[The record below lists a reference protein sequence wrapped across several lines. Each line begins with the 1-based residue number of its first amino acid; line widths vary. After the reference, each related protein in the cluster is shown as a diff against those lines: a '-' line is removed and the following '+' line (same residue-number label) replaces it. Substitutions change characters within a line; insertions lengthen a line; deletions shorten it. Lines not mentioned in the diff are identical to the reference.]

1 MMANFAVH
9 SSPLDA
15 LTHALSEQSTK
26 GRGKLEQ
33 DFRQAYPILEQHI
46 AKKMR
51 KKILV
56 DQFNAAYKHELNLIQ
71 FRKLLNE
78 ERARRHAE
86 GDAARCQSCGH
97 LLVEAEE
104 QTAFGAA
111 EEDA

>member
-1 MMANFAVH
+1 MMANLAIH

-26 GRGKLEQ
+26 GKGRLEQ
-33 DFRQAYPILEQHI
+33 DFRQAYPVLEQHI

-71 FRKLLNE
+71 FRKLLKE
-78 ERARRHAE
+78 ERARRHAD
-86 GDAARCQSCGH
+86 GDATRCQSCGQ

-104 QTAFGAA
+104 NTSA
-111 EEDA
+111 ETTGEDA

>member
-1 MMANFAVH
+1 MANNLEIRT
-9 SSPLDA
+9 SPLAA
-15 LTHALSEQSTK
+15 LEKALGEQSTK
-26 GRGKLEQ
+26 GKGKLEQ
-33 DFRQAYPILEQHI
+33 DFRQAYPVLEQHI

-71 FRKLLNE
+71 FRKLLKE

-104 QTAFGAA
+104 QTAVGTT

>member
-1 MMANFAVH
+1 MMANLGITNT
-9 SSPLDA
+9 PLASLEKA
-15 LTHALSEQSTK
+15 LHEQLSK
-26 GRGKLEQ
+26 GKTKLEQ
-33 DFRQAYPILEQHI
+33 DFREAYPVLEQHI

-56 DQFNAAYKHELNLIQ
+56 EQFNAAYKHDLNLIQ

>member
-46 AKKMR
+46 ARKMR
-51 KKILV
+51 KKVLM
-56 DQFNAAYKHELNLIQ
+56 DQFNAAFQHELNLIQ
-71 FRKLLNE
+71 FRKLLKE
-78 ERARRHAE
+78 ERARRQAE
-86 GDAARCQSCGH
+86 GDAARCSACHQ
-97 LLVEAEE
+97 LLRESVEGLVAG
-104 QTAFGAA
+104 TT

>member
-1 MMANFAVH
+1 MAINYGIH
-9 SSPLDA
+9 TSPLEA
-15 LTHALSEQSTK
+15 LKHALDEQLSK
-26 GRGKLEQ
+26 GKSKLEQ
-33 DFRQAYPILEQHI
+33 DFRQAYPILERHI

>member
-1 MMANFAVH
+1 
-9 SSPLDA
+9 
-15 LTHALSEQSTK
+15 
-26 GRGKLEQ
+26 GKLEQ

-56 DQFNAAYKHELNLIQ
+56 EQFNAAYKHDLTLIQ
-71 FRKLLNE
+71 FRKLLKE
-78 ERARRHAE
+78 ERSRRHAE

-104 QTAFGAA
+104 QTAVGTT

>member
-1 MMANFAVH
+1 MANNLEIRI
-9 SSPLDA
+9 SPLA
-15 LTHALSEQSTK
+15 VLEKALSEQSTK
-26 GRGKLEQ
+26 GKGKLEQ

-56 DQFNAAYKHELNLIQ
+56 EQFNAAYKHDLTLIQ
-71 FRKLLNE
+71 FRKLLKE
-78 ERARRHAE
+78 ERSRRHAE

-104 QTAFGAA
+104 QTAVGTT